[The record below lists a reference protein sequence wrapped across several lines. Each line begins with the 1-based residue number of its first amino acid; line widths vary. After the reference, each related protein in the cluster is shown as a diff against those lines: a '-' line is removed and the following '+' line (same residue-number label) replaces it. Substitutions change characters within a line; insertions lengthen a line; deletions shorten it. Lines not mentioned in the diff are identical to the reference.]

1 MSDELRAPV
10 SLTKEQLKLLH
21 EATLGGTANYP
32 QGYSLIHGWIKD
44 NAAAQKDGTAFW
56 FEQAAGINSQNSLSS
71 HFIRRHTE
79 NGLDLAN
86 VPAAERQPM
95 QVLSNMIAREVI
107 KDVLKEGKVE
117 PLAVI
122 ISKDIRVALDDGG
135 VKLGGWG
142 GSFYYWNQPFTDDV
156 TKGFPRD
163 PDGSYHTIGEEITK
177 LGQKE
182 LLLQTSSLTVK
193 QMILAGEIGLNQL
206 PEMGATSWDA
216 GLPLTMQMEISRRAT
231 VMVAEHLREQTKQE
245 IEKFPGEL
253 ERLLKKQGESLL
265 DKAIDRVQDAITPN
279 LPWIPKI
286 SDASQ
291 PDSTSFSKED
301 QARLNVVLAKI
312 DEGILQSRPVPR
324 DEPMLADINTQNK
337 SAYPANHPANE
348 AHPQHAVFNQIQT
361 LVHAEDAKLN
371 RQPDANS
378 ERLALS
384 MTTLV
389 AKDGFSRVDHLV
401 FSVDKGLGVK
411 AGENVFIVQG
421 ELNNPAHDRAHMKTT
436 DAVNTSIASSLQSLE
451 ATNQQQVLAQQQAQQ
466 QIHQTQARGPITV

>member
-10 SLTKEQLKLLH
+10 HLSKEQIKQLY
-21 EATLGGTANYP
+21 EATQGGTANYP
-32 QGYSLIHGWIKD
+32 QGYGLIHGWIKD
-44 NAAAQKDGTAFW
+44 NNAVQKDGTAFW

-71 HFIRRHTE
+71 QFIRRHTE

-86 VPAAERQPM
+86 VPDEKRQPM
-95 QVLSNMIAREVI
+95 QTLSNMIANKVI
-107 KDVLKEGKVE
+107 NDVLNEGKVE
-117 PLAVI
+117 PLATI
-122 ISKDIRVALDDGG
+122 ISKDIRVALDLGN

-142 GSFYYWNQPFTDDV
+142 GSFYYWNQPLNDDPR
-156 TKGFPRD
+156 KPFPRD
-163 PDGSYHTIGEEITK
+163 PDGSYHTIGEEITR

-193 QMILAGEIGLNQL
+193 QMILAGEIGPKQV
-206 PEMGATSWDA
+206 PEMWSTGWDA

-265 DKAIDRVQDAITPN
+265 DKTIDRVQDVITPN
-279 LPWIPKI
+279 LPWIPKV

-291 PDSTSFSKED
+291 PDSSSFSKED
-301 QARLNVVLAKI
+301 QARLNVMLAKI
-312 DEGILQSRPVPR
+312 DEGLSQNRLVPR
-324 DEPMLADINTQNK
+324 GEPMLADTNTQNK
-337 SAYPANHPANE
+337 SVYPSNHPANE
-348 AHPQHAVFNQIQT
+348 AHPQHSIFNQIQT

-384 MTTLV
+384 MTTLA

-421 ELNNPAHDRAHMKTT
+421 ELNNPAHDRAYMRTT
-436 DAVNTSIASSLQSLE
+436 DALNTPVAASLHSLE
-451 ATNQQQVLAQQQAQQ
+451 ANNQQQVLAQQQAQQ
-466 QIHQTQARGPITV
+466 QIQQTQARGPITV